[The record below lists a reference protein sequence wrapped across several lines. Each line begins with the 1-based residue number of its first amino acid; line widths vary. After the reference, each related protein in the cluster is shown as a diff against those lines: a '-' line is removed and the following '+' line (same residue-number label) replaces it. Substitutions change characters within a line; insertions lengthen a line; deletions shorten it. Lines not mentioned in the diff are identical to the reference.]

1 MERIA
6 FKMKLKDGF
15 VQEYKKRHDEIWSEL
30 LKVLEDAGVY
40 DYSIY
45 LDRETN
51 ILFAFQKVKD
61 DNTTDSL
68 PENKI
73 VQKWWAMMG
82 DIMDTNPDNS
92 PVCIDLVEVFHM
104 D

>member
-1 MERIA
+1 MKRIA

-15 VQEYKKRHDEIWSEL
+15 EEVYKKRHDEIWPEL
-30 LKVLEDAGVY
+30 LKVLEAAGVY

-45 LDRETN
+45 LDTETN

-61 DNTTDSL
+61 TNTSDSL
-68 PENKI
+68 PENAI

-82 DIMDTNPDNS
+82 DVMDTNPDSS
-92 PVCIDLVEVFHM
+92 PVCVDLDEVFHM